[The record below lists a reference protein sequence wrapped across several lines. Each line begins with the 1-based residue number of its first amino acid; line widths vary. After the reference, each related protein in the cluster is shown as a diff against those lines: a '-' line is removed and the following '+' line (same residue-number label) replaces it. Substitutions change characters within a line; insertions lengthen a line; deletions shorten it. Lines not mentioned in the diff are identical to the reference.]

1 VRSRL
6 NGEERAMPSS
16 SNRLLTSL
24 STDDFGLLGP
34 HLEPVTLGL
43 RKYLERPNRRI
54 DAVYFPEGG
63 FASVVAVQSNGKQ
76 VEVGLIGREGMTG
89 LPIVLGNHRSPHATY
104 VQAAGMGKCIPA
116 KELRQATQT
125 SVSLR
130 DSLLKFVQAFGVQT
144 THTAV
149 SNAQSRL
156 DVRLARW
163 LLMAHDRIG
172 DDTLPLTHEFLSLML
187 GVRRPGVTEA
197 LHALRKQG
205 LISYGRGRI
214 AMKDRKG
221 MERMAGEAYGT
232 PEAEYRRLIG

>member
-1 VRSRL
+1 MARSG
-6 NGEERAMPSS
+6 N
-16 SNRLLTSL
+16 NRLLASL
-24 STDDFGLLGP
+24 STDDFGLLEP
-34 HLEPVTLGL
+34 HLEPVVLGL
-43 RKYLERPNRRI
+43 RKHLEKPNRRI
-54 DAVYFPEGG
+54 DAVYFPESG

-104 VQAAGMGKCIPA
+104 IQSSGMGRRILA
-116 KELRQATQT
+116 TELRQATQA

-144 THTAV
+144 AHSAI
-149 SNAQSRL
+149 SNAQSKL

-172 DDTLPLTHEFLSLML
+172 DDTLTLTHEFLSVML
-187 GVRRPGVTEA
+187 GVRRPGVTDT
-197 LHALRKQG
+197 LHALREKG
-205 LISYGRGRI
+205 LIAYGRGQI
-214 AMKDRKG
+214 TVSDRKG
-221 MERMAGEAYGT
+221 MERTAGEAYGT

>member
-1 VRSRL
+1 
-6 NGEERAMPSS
+6 MSS
-16 SNRLLTSL
+16 SENRLLASL
-24 STDDFGLLGP
+24 STDDFDLVGP
-34 HLEPVTLGL
+34 HLESVTLGL
-43 RKYLERPNRRI
+43 RNSLERPNRRI
-54 DAVYFPEGG
+54 DAVYFPEAG
-63 FASVVAVQSNGKQ
+63 FASVVAVQSKGKQ

-104 VQAAGMGKCIPA
+104 IQAPGTGKCIPA
-116 KELRQATQT
+116 TELRKATQT
-125 SVSLR
+125 SLSLR

-187 GVRRPGVTEA
+187 GVRRAGVTET
-197 LHALRKQG
+197 LHVLRERG
-205 LISYGRGRI
+205 LISYGRGQI
-214 AMKDRKG
+214 AVKDRKG
-221 MERMAGEAYGT
+221 LERAAGEAYGV